1 MNGRQL
7 QPIDIE
13 RYAGGN
19 TGIDHV
25 WHFAGPVSG
34 PHAAILALMHGNELC
49 GAHAL
54 AFLLDNGLRPA
65 RGALT
70 LAFANVDAYR
80 RFDAANPNAARCQDE
95 DMNRVWSP
103 AALDGPRQSRD
114 LARARILRPMLDR
127 VDLLLDLHSMQT
139 DSPPLVLSGP
149 LPKGRAFARTLEA
162 PPHIVADAGHANGV
176 RLRDYGGFG
185 DPGSQKNA
193 LLVEC
198 GQHYDP
204 ASADVAIDCCLR
216 FLVAVGMIERTAA
229 ARLRPLPPPPPQ
241 RVVEVTEAVAITGDG
256 FTFASEYRGM
266 EVIARAGTVIGH
278 DGDRPVVTPYDDC
291 VLVMPS
297 RRQARGQT
305 AVRFGRLI

>member
-1 MNGRQL
+1 MQL

-13 RYAGGN
+13 RYAQGN
-19 TGIDHV
+19 TGIGHV
-25 WHFAGPVSG
+25 WHFAGPVTG
-34 PHAAILALMHGNELC
+34 PHAAILALIHGNELC

-54 AFLLDNGLRPA
+54 AFLLDHGLRPA

-80 RFDAANPNAARCQDE
+80 AFDPANPGAARCLDE

-103 AALDGPRQSRD
+103 DVLDGPRQSRD
-114 LARARILRPMLDR
+114 LARARALRPVLDK
-127 VDLLLDLHSMQT
+127 VDLLLDLHSMQL

-149 LPKGRAFARTLEA
+149 LAKGRTFARTLGV
-162 PPHIVADAGHANGV
+162 PRHVVADSGHAAGV

-204 ASADVAIDCCLR
+204 AAADVAIDCCLR
-216 FLVAVGMIERTAA
+216 LLVALGMLDRAEAM
-229 ARLRPLPPPPPQ
+229 RLRPLPAAAPQ
-241 RVVEVTEAVAITGDG
+241 QVVEVTEAVTIATDNFAFAGDW
-256 FTFASEYRGM
+256 TGM
-266 EVIARAGTVIGH
+266 EVIPKAGTIIGH
-278 DGDRPVVTPYDDC
+278 DGDRAVVTPYDDC

-297 RRQARGQT
+297 RRQSRGQT
-305 AVRFGRLI
+305 AVRLGRLL

>member
-1 MNGRQL
+1 MRL

-54 AFLLDNGLRPA
+54 AFLLDSGLRPA

-80 RFDAANPNAARCQDE
+80 SLDPANPNAARCLDE

-103 AALDGPRQSRD
+103 DVLDGPRQSRD
-114 LARARILRPMLDR
+114 LARARLLRPVFDK

-139 DSPPLVLSGP
+139 ESPPLVLSGP
-149 LPKGRAFARTLEA
+149 LPKGRAFARTLGVPA
-162 PPHIVADAGHANGV
+162 HIVADAGHANGV

-216 FLVAVGMIERTAA
+216 FLIAAGMLDRAA
-229 ARLRPLPPPPPQ
+229 AVSLRPLPPAQPQ
-241 RVVEVTEAVAITGDG
+241 RVVEVTEAVMITGDS
-256 FTFASEYRGM
+256 FTFTAEYRGM
-266 EVIARAGTVIGH
+266 EVIPRAGTVIGH
-278 DGDRPVVTPYDDC
+278 DGDRPVATPYDDC
-291 VLVMPS
+291 VMVMPS
-297 RRQARGQT
+297 KRQTRGQT
-305 AVRFGRLI
+305 AVRFGRLV